1 MGFGL
6 ELRQFPTIFE
16 MSLDILLSFCTTNGF
31 KVVSALILKSK
42 YQSINSENFWRC
54 STSNVSNSQPRL
66 FMKNKQVYA
75 SHCIKFILLSSLTNG
90 ESIHRARKCL
100 CKLLSLNIYIPVL
113 IPIYQGSS
121 KTISGRR
128 SHDVKAEVLTLS
140 EWMFT
145 LCSHKKQALSSLSSW
160 VLLSTK
166 VLMVQ
171 KDKTKQTKYKQIS
184 SGGYQMI

>member
-1 MGFGL
+1 M
-6 ELRQFPTIFE
+6 
-16 MSLDILLSFCTTNGF
+16 
-31 KVVSALILKSK
+31 SALILKSK

-54 STSNVSNSQPRL
+54 STSIESNSQPRL
-66 FMKNKQVYA
+66 FMKNKQVPA

-100 CKLLSLNIYIPVL
+100 CKLLSLNIYIPVP

-121 KTISGRR
+121 KAISGRR
-128 SHDVKAEVLTLS
+128 SHDVKAEVLALS

-145 LCSHKKQALSSLSSW
+145 LCSHKKHALSSLSSW

-184 SGGYQMI
+184 SGGAIK